1 MNNIKIKNW
10 YIILLL
16 LLILFIIRSGL
27 IIKSYFLFFKYVG
40 IFFSD
45 VSTAYNIIDFNFA
58 DLIASALLII
68 IIPIVI
74 LFERNKNNLISA
86 GLNRIVNFSSFT
98 LIILLSF
105 FIYAPLITNYNPNFQ
120 KDLGVTKLLPP
131 LSSVKVLTLKKD
143 DSISKNKITSFL
155 FLKDEIVKNSFNENL
170 IFADSIK
177 LREPVI
183 FYRKGRPK
191 EISKS
196 KLILAGNLPLVKE
209 KFFLLGTDEFGRDI
223 FSRLVYGT
231 RISLLIGFG
240 AVVIALIVGMS
251 LGFFAGYP
259 GGFIDTILNRFTEVF
274 LAFPVIFLIILI
286 LALFGNSFFSVMIVL
301 GFSGWMSLFKIVRG
315 EIIALKKKDFFISA
329 QMIGLT
335 RFSLMTKEILPVILA
350 PIVVNLVLLYGN
362 VILAESAL
370 SYLGLGV
377 GNNFP
382 SWGAMIESGQA
393 YIDKAWWMIFFPGL
407 ALFLTLFTANK
418 IGKEINI
425 HYNPA
430 VKS

>member
-1 MNNIKIKNW
+1 MKNW
-10 YIILLL
+10 HVTLLL
-16 LLILFIIRSGL
+16 LLILFVLRFAIIT
-27 IIKSYFLFFKYVG
+27 KAYFLCFKFAG
-40 IFFSD
+40 ILFANI
-45 VSTAYNIIDFNFA
+45 STAFNILDFNFA
-58 DLIASALLII
+58 DLAVSAFLII
-68 IIPIVI
+68 IIPLII
-74 LFERNKNNLISA
+74 LFVRTKNSLLSA
-86 GLNRIVNFSSFT
+86 GLNRTVNFSSFT
-98 LIILLSF
+98 LIILISF
-105 FIYAPLITNYNPNFQ
+105 FIFAPLITNYNPNFQ
-120 KDLGVTKLLPP
+120 KDLGVTKLLSP
-131 LSSVKVLTLKKD
+131 LSSVDILTLKKEGQ
-143 DSISKNKITSFL
+143 IEKNKLTSFL
-155 FLKDEIVKNSFNENL
+155 LLKDKTVKNSFNQNL

-177 LREPVI
+177 SGELVI
-183 FYRKGRPK
+183 YYQKGSAK

-196 KLILAGNLPLVKE
+196 KLQLADNLPLIKK

-240 AVVIALIVGMS
+240 AVIIALIVGMS

-259 GGFIDTILNRFTEVF
+259 GGYIDTILNRFTEVF

-286 LALFGNSFFSVMIVL
+286 LALFGNSFISVMIVL

-315 EIIALKKKDFFISA
+315 EIIVLKKKDFFISA
-329 QMIGLT
+329 QMIGLS
-335 RFSLMTKEILPVILA
+335 RFSLMTKEILPVIIA
-350 PIVVNLVLLYGN
+350 PVIVNLVLLYGN

-370 SYLGLGV
+370 SYLGLGI

-418 IGKEINI
+418 IGREINI

-430 VKS
+430 VKT

>member
-10 YIILLL
+10 NIILLL
-16 LLILFIIRSGL
+16 LLILFVFRFDTV
-27 IIKSYFLFFKYVG
+27 IKSYLLLYKYIGLFF
-40 IFFSD
+40 SES
-45 VSTAYNIIDFNFA
+45 STAINILDFNFA
-58 DLIASALLII
+58 DLSASILLII
-68 IIPIVI
+68 LIPLLI
-74 LFERNKNNLISA
+74 LFERTKNNLMSG
-86 GLNRIVNFSSFT
+86 GLNKSVNFSSFT
-98 LIILLSF
+98 VIILLSF
-105 FIYAPLITNYNPNFQ
+105 FIFAPLITNYNPNFQ

-131 LSSVKVLTLKKD
+131 LSSVDILTLKKEGV
-143 DSISKNKITSFL
+143 INKNKITSFL
-155 FLKDEIVKNSFNENL
+155 LLKDEVVKNSFNQNL

-177 LREPVI
+177 LGEPVI
-183 FYRKGRPK
+183 YYQKGRTK
-191 EISKS
+191 EISKT
-196 KLILAGNLPLVKE
+196 KLQLADNLPLVKE

-223 FSRLVYGT
+223 FTRLVYGT

-240 AVVIALIVGMS
+240 AVVIALMVGMS

-259 GGFIDTILNRFTEVF
+259 GGIIDTILNRFTEVF
-274 LAFPVIFLIILI
+274 LAFPIIFLIILI

-329 QMIGLT
+329 QMIGLS

-350 PIVVNLVLLYGN
+350 PIIVNLVLLYGN

-377 GNNFP
+377 GNNYP

-430 VKS
+430 VQS

>member
-1 MNNIKIKNW
+1 MKNLRIKNRH
-10 YIILLL
+10 IIIFLLF
-16 LLILFIIRSGL
+16 ILFISRFGL
-27 IIKSYFLFFKYVG
+27 IIKSYSLFFKYSG
-40 IFFSD
+40 IFFSGIS
-45 VSTAYNIIDFNFA
+45 VAINILDFNFA
-58 DLIASALLII
+58 DLIASVFLII
-68 IIPIVI
+68 AIPLFIF
-74 LFERNKNNLISA
+74 FERKKNNLISA
-86 GLNRIVNFSSFT
+86 GLNRTVNFSSFI

-105 FIYAPLITNYNPNFQ
+105 FIFAPLITNYNPNFQ

-131 LSSVKVLTLKKD
+131 LSSADILILKKD
-143 DSISKNKITSFL
+143 MPISKNKLTSFL
-155 FLKDEIVKNSFNENL
+155 YLKDEVVKNSFNESM
-170 IFADSIK
+170 IFADSVK
-177 LREPVI
+177 SVEPVI
-183 FYRKGRPK
+183 YYQKGRPK

-196 KLILAGNLPLVKE
+196 RLVLAGNLPLISK
-209 KFFLLGTDEFGRDI
+209 KYFLLGTDEFGRDI

-231 RISLLIGFG
+231 RISLIIGFG

-259 GGFIDTILNRFTEVF
+259 GGLIDTVLNRFTEVF

-329 QMIGLT
+329 RMIGLT
-335 RFSLMTKEILPVILA
+335 RFSLMIKEILPVILA
-350 PIVVNLVLLYGN
+350 PVIVNLVLLYGN

-377 GNNFP
+377 GVNFP

-430 VKS
+430 VES

>member
-1 MNNIKIKNW
+1 MNFKIKNW
-10 YIILLL
+10 HFFI
-16 LLILFIIRSGL
+16 LLILSLFILRFG
-27 IIKSYFLFFKYVG
+27 IIMKSYYLFFKYLV

-45 VSTAYNIIDFNFA
+45 ITHAVNMLDFNFA
-58 DLIASALLII
+58 DLITSALLII
-68 IIPIVI
+68 IFPLLI
-74 LFERNKNNLISA
+74 LNQKNKNNLLSA
-86 GLNRIVNFSSFT
+86 GLNGAVNSSSFT
-98 LIILLSF
+98 VMILVSF
-105 FIYAPLITNYNPNFQ
+105 FIFAPLITNYNPNFQ
-120 KDLGVTKLLPP
+120 KDIGVTKLLPP
-131 LSSVKVLTLKKD
+131 LSYVDVLTLKK
-143 DSISKNKITSFL
+143 KNKSETKSNIAAFL
-155 FLKDEIVKNSFNENL
+155 NLKNEIVKNSFNENL

-177 LREPVI
+177 SGGTVI
-183 FYRKGRPK
+183 FYQKGKPK

-196 KLILAGNLPLVKE
+196 SLELADNLPIVK
-209 KFFLLGTDEFGRDI
+209 KKYFLLGTDEFGRDI
-223 FSRLVYGT
+223 FSRLVYGA
-231 RISLLIGFG
+231 RNSLLIGFG
-240 AVVIALIVGMS
+240 AVFIALIVGIS
-251 LGFFAGYP
+251 LGFSAGYP
-259 GGFIDTILNRFTEVF
+259 GGFIDSFLNRFTEVF

-286 LALFGNSFFSVMIVL
+286 LALFGSSFLTVMIVL

-329 QMIGLT
+329 QMIGLS
-335 RFSLMTKEILPVILA
+335 RYNLLVKEILPIILA
-350 PIVVNLVLLYGN
+350 PVIVNLVLLYGN

-393 YIDKAWWMIFFPGL
+393 YINKAWWMIFFPGL

-430 VKS
+430 IKS

>member
-10 YIILLL
+10 NIILLL
-16 LLILFIIRSGL
+16 LLILFVFRFDIV
-27 IIKSYFLFFKYVG
+27 IKSYLLLYKYIGLFF
-40 IFFSD
+40 SES
-45 VSTAYNIIDFNFA
+45 STAINILDFNFA
-58 DLIASALLII
+58 DLSASILLII
-68 IIPIVI
+68 LIPLLI
-74 LFERNKNNLISA
+74 LFERTKNNLMSG
-86 GLNRIVNFSSFT
+86 GLNKSVNFSSFT
-98 LIILLSF
+98 VIILLSF
-105 FIYAPLITNYNPNFQ
+105 FIFAPLITNYNPNFQ

-131 LSSVKVLTLKKD
+131 LSSVDILTLKKEGV
-143 DSISKNKITSFL
+143 INKNKITSFL
-155 FLKDEIVKNSFNENL
+155 LLKDEVVKNSFNQNL

-177 LREPVI
+177 LGEPVI
-183 FYRKGRPK
+183 YYQKGRTK
-191 EISKS
+191 EISKT
-196 KLILAGNLPLVKE
+196 KLQLADNLPLVKE

-223 FSRLVYGT
+223 FTRLVYGT

-240 AVVIALIVGMS
+240 AVVIALMVGMS

-259 GGFIDTILNRFTEVF
+259 GGIIDTILNRFTEVF
-274 LAFPVIFLIILI
+274 LAFPIIFLIILI

-329 QMIGLT
+329 QMIGLS

-350 PIVVNLVLLYGN
+350 PIIVNLVLLYGN

-377 GNNFP
+377 GNNYP

-430 VKS
+430 VQS

>member
-10 YIILLL
+10 HITFFLLFV
-16 LLILFIIRSGL
+16 LFILRFG
-27 IIKSYFLFFKYVG
+27 IITKSYFLFFKYAG
-40 IFFSD
+40 ILFSD
-45 VSTAYNIIDFNFA
+45 ISTAINILDFNFA
-58 DLIASALLII
+58 DLIVSSFLII
-68 IIPIVI
+68 IIPLIM
-74 LFERNKNNLISA
+74 LFIRKKHNLLSA
-86 GLNRIVNFSSFT
+86 VLNRTVDFSSFT
-98 LIILLSF
+98 VIILISF
-105 FIYAPLITNYNPNFQ
+105 FIFAPLITDYNPNFQ

-131 LSSVKVLTLKKD
+131 LSSIDILTLKKEKPVK
-143 DSISKNKITSFL
+143 KNKLTSL
-155 FLKDEIVKNSFNENL
+155 LLLKDETVKNSFNQNL
-170 IFADSIK
+170 ILADSIK
-177 LREPVI
+177 SGEPVI
-183 FYRKGRPK
+183 FYQKGKAK
-191 EISKS
+191 EILKS
-196 KLILAGNLPLVKE
+196 KLQLAGNLPLIRK

-231 RISLLIGFG
+231 RISLLVGFG
-240 AVVIALIVGMS
+240 AVLIALILGMS

-259 GGFIDTILNRFTEVF
+259 GGFIDTIINRFTEVF
-274 LAFPVIFLIILI
+274 LAFPIIFLIILI

-315 EIIALKKKDFFISA
+315 EIITLKKKDFFISA
-329 QMIGLT
+329 QMIGLS
-335 RFSLMTKEILPVILA
+335 RFRLMTKEILPVILA
-350 PIVVNLVLLYGN
+350 PIIVNLVLLYGN

-407 ALFLTLFTANK
+407 ALFLTLFTANR

-430 VKS
+430 VKI

>member
-1 MNNIKIKNW
+1 LSNIKIKNW
-10 YIILLL
+10 LIILLL
-16 LLILFIIRSGL
+16 LLLILVFRFGIIT
-27 IIKSYFLFFKYVG
+27 KSYFLFFKYAG

-45 VSTAYNIIDFNFA
+45 ISIALNILDFNFA
-58 DLIASALLII
+58 DLIISSFLII
-68 IIPIVI
+68 IIPLII
-74 LFERNKNNLISA
+74 LFLRTKNNLISA
-86 GLNRIVNFSSFT
+86 GLNRTVNFTSLT
-98 LIILLSF
+98 IIILLIF
-105 FIYAPLITNYNPNFQ
+105 FIFAPLITNYNPNFQ

-131 LSSVKVLTLKKD
+131 LSSVNILTLKKERP
-143 DSISKNKITSFL
+143 ITKNKLASFL
-155 FLKDEIVKNSFNENL
+155 LLKDETVKNSFDQNL
-170 IFADSIK
+170 IFADSVK
-177 LREPVI
+177 LAEPVV
-183 FYRKGRPK
+183 FYQNGRVK
-191 EISKS
+191 KISQS
-196 KLILAGNLPLVKE
+196 RLQLADNLPLIKT
-209 KFFLLGTDEFGRDI
+209 KYFLLGTDEFGRDI

-240 AVVIALIVGMS
+240 AVFIALIVGMS

-259 GGFIDTILNRFTEVF
+259 GGIIDTILNRFTEVF
-274 LAFPVIFLIILI
+274 LAFPIIFLIILI

-329 QMIGLT
+329 QMIGLS
-335 RFSLMTKEILPVILA
+335 RFNLMTKEILPVILA
-350 PIVVNLVLLYGN
+350 PVIANLVLLYGN

-393 YIDKAWWMIFFPGL
+393 YMDKAWWMIFFPGL

-430 VKS
+430 VQS

>member
-10 YIILLL
+10 NIILLL
-16 LLILFIIRSGL
+16 LLILFVFRFDIV
-27 IIKSYFLFFKYVG
+27 IKSYLLLYKYIGLFF
-40 IFFSD
+40 SES
-45 VSTAYNIIDFNFA
+45 STAINILDFNFA
-58 DLIASALLII
+58 DLSASILLII
-68 IIPIVI
+68 LIPLLI
-74 LFERNKNNLISA
+74 LFERTKNNLMSG
-86 GLNRIVNFSSFT
+86 GLNKSVNFSSFT
-98 LIILLSF
+98 VIILLSF
-105 FIYAPLITNYNPNFQ
+105 FIFAPLITNYNPNFQ

-131 LSSVKVLTLKKD
+131 LSSVDILTLKKEGG
-143 DSISKNKITSFL
+143 INKNKITSFL
-155 FLKDEIVKNSFNENL
+155 LLKDEVVKNSFNQNL

-177 LREPVI
+177 LGEPVI
-183 FYRKGRPK
+183 YYQKGRTK
-191 EISKS
+191 EISKT
-196 KLILAGNLPLVKE
+196 KLQLADNLPLVKE

-223 FSRLVYGT
+223 FTRLVYGT

-240 AVVIALIVGMS
+240 AVVIALMVGMS

-259 GGFIDTILNRFTEVF
+259 GGIIDTILNRFTEVF
-274 LAFPVIFLIILI
+274 LAFPIIFLIILI

-329 QMIGLT
+329 QMIGLS

-350 PIVVNLVLLYGN
+350 PIIVNLVLLYGN

-377 GNNFP
+377 GNNYP

-430 VKS
+430 VQS

>member
-1 MNNIKIKNW
+1 LNNIKIKNW
-10 YIILLL
+10 NIILLL
-16 LLILFIIRSGL
+16 LLILFVFRFDIV
-27 IIKSYFLFFKYVG
+27 IKSYLLLYKYIG
-40 IFFSD
+40 LFFSD
-45 VSTAYNIIDFNFA
+45 TSTAINILDFNFA
-58 DLIASALLII
+58 DLSASVLLII
-68 IIPIVI
+68 LIPLLI
-74 LFERNKNNLISA
+74 LFERTKNNLMSG
-86 GLNRIVNFSSFT
+86 GLNKSVNFSSFT
-98 LIILLSF
+98 VIILLSF
-105 FIYAPLITNYNPNFQ
+105 FIFAPLITNYNPNFQ

-131 LSSVKVLTLKKD
+131 LSSVDILTLKKEGV
-143 DSISKNKITSFL
+143 INRNKITSFL
-155 FLKDEIVKNSFNENL
+155 LLKDEVVKNSFNQNL

-177 LREPVI
+177 LGEPVI
-183 FYRKGRPK
+183 YYQKGRMK

-196 KLILAGNLPLVKE
+196 KLQLADNLPLIKE

-223 FSRLVYGT
+223 FTRLVYGT

-259 GGFIDTILNRFTEVF
+259 GGIIDTILNRFTEVF
-274 LAFPVIFLIILI
+274 LAFPIIFLIILI

-329 QMIGLT
+329 QMIGLS
-335 RFSLMTKEILPVILA
+335 RFNLMTKEILPVILA
-350 PIVVNLVLLYGN
+350 PIIVNLVLLYGN

-377 GNNFP
+377 GNNYP

-430 VKS
+430 VQS